1 MVNQNNDSPLYLKV
15 ARDAIRLERS
25 GKYFEASKAWSQ
37 ANRLSRVYRNQ
48 IWCERRAD
56 FCYMQIQREKYKLMA
71 DDESTENSL
80 IWHISAVSFI

>member
-1 MVNQNNDSPLYLKV
+1 MLTQNNDGPLYYRA

-48 IWCERRAD
+48 IWCEHRAN
-56 FCYMQIQREKYKLMA
+56 FCYMQIQREKYKLM
-71 DDESTENSL
+71 DCPLPFN
-80 IWHISAVSFI
+80 